1 MVKVLPQQDAVI
13 DSLLKQ
19 IIVRIFESEMKWKKH
34 IWIIKSLTEDEKKL
48 TSYLIKPSKCRL
60 FATESLL
67 PGLIEF
73 IFELLDSNGV
83 RMNKTSKAYNL
94 KEHITIYA
102 SEMIRDLF
110 RVNYFI
116 LSICL
121 SIAPGIL

>member
-1 MVKVLPQQDAVI
+1 
-13 DSLLKQ
+13 
-19 IIVRIFESEMKWKKH
+19 MKWKKH

-60 FATESLL
+60 FATESPL

-110 RVNYFI
+110 RVSRLSITNQFFQLYTFI
-116 LSICL
+116 LF
-121 SIAPGIL
+121 